1 MPQTT
6 KQYFKD
12 YFNESDKIDSSF
24 EVTDSKGNT
33 HIFDREMVLQE
44 ILSLPNSN
52 QKQIRDRFVI
62 IDFKNGDINHFIK
75 YILKGLVK

>member
-1 MPQTT
+1 MAQST

-12 YFNESDKIDSSF
+12 FFEEKDSIKDSF
-24 EVTDSKGNT
+24 EITDSQGT
-33 HIFDREMVLQE
+33 LHVFDKQMVLAE
-44 ILSLPNSN
+44 ILALPNKN

-62 IDFKNGDINHFIK
+62 IDFKNGDINHFIE

>member
-1 MPQTT
+1 MAQST

-12 YFNESDKIDSSF
+12 FFEEKDSIKDSF
-24 EVTDSKGNT
+24 EVTDSQGT
-33 HIFDREMVLQE
+33 LHVFDKQMVLQE
-44 ILSLPNSN
+44 ILALPNKN

-62 IDFKNGDINHFIK
+62 IDFKNGDINHFIE